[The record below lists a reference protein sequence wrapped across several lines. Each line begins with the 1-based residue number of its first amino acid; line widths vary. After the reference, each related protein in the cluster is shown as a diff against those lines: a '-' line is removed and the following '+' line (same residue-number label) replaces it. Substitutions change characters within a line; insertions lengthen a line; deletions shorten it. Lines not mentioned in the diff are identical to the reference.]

1 MLNFFWQIVLTK
13 FVSSRLIINRYVIY
27 IMNKVRTGR
36 LFGGFA
42 VGILLVLLVG
52 ASSFLALRK
61 QTDDEEWL
69 RHTYKVLNQVNYIE
83 QLMIDMETGRR
94 GFRCTGD
101 KKFLQPYYE
110 SQPKV
115 APAVEALEGIVAD
128 SKEQSA
134 RVHDLEERLETVDSL
149 WKSINID
156 EIYRDERQKY
166 LVTQAEKTYMDAVR
180 AVIADIR
187 SSEDKL
193 LTVREDNEEQAVT
206 QATWVLII
214 GVLLIL
220 AVVGRLI
227 WVIMQEFRSRIRAEE
242 VLQEKIVE
250 VEEVNEHT
258 LKANWLLEGIREVN
272 SSLIG
277 HDTVQSLLQ
286 AALSKMVDYME
297 LPAGAFYF
305 YNHDSREL
313 ELKGS
318 RALPA
323 DGRLKFA
330 IGEAVV
336 GDTARQHQVRLIKD
350 IPADYWKVT
359 SALGTQMPDALICA
373 PMWQKNELQGVVE
386 LACSGL
392 HASRYIQL
400 LTAVSDNIAV
410 AISGVHSQEQMYD
423 LLQQVQEQKEELESQ
438 QEELRQTNEELTHQ
452 AEVLLASE
460 EQLKTQEEELRQVNV
475 ELEEKS
481 EAIELARRSLAQK
494 AEELEASNRYKS
506 EFLANMSHE
515 LRTPLNSVLILA
527 NLLKENSGQNLTD
540 KQVDYARIIH
550 KSGADLLNLIND
562 ILDLSKIEAGK
573 VEIIMERVSIDEIAA
588 DTEQLFREQANEK
601 KIQFTVTLDE
611 ALPETLVTD
620 RQRVEQIIKNLLA
633 NAFKFTSEGGEVALQ
648 FAMKDGMLAVS
659 VSDTGIGIAPEKQ
672 KLIFE
677 AFQQA
682 DGSTSRRF
690 GGTGLGLSISKEL
703 VHRLH
708 GTIALDSKVGI
719 GSTFTICLPLNGVAE
734 GTLQVG
740 KVADGDKPAMP
751 EVDLTRVKEQHIVLD
766 DRSELGP
773 GQQSVLIIE
782 DDIDFAKVLVDFAHA
797 KGYKT
802 VVAVT
807 GEEGLLYADKFIPA
821 AIMLDL
827 GLPGIDGRHVLS
839 LLKANLKTRNI
850 PVHVISSE
858 DRNVALPERIQ
869 GYFQKPLQ
877 ASDLEHAFRDIE
889 AHISA
894 NYKSMLI
901 VSADS
906 NDIRA
911 SLRELASRR
920 NGAMT
925 YETAADAAGALIL
938 LRQKHYDC
946 VIVDMG
952 ANITEGG
959 NTLQQ
964 LKNAAPDIYVITCV
978 DADLKGETEKIV
990 SRLSD
995 SVIKRAGHSTGRLL
1009 DEVELF
1015 LHKIKQPVPIPLQN
1029 RSGVE
1034 TDDAL
1039 KGKTV
1044 LLADDDMRNVFAL
1057 TAVLEE
1063 AGMTVIAAENG
1074 REALELLDKHREVDL
1089 VLTDIMMPEMD
1100 GYETIRRIRR
1110 KPYGRSLPVIALT
1123 AKAMTGDREKCI
1135 EAGASDYITKPVDN
1149 GKLFSLL
1156 RVWLS
1161 TSVA

>member
-1 MLNFFWQIVLTK
+1 
-13 FVSSRLIINRYVIY
+13 
-27 IMNKVRTGR
+27 MNKVRTGR

-83 QLMIDMETGRR
+83 QLLIDMETGRR

-115 APAVEALEGIVAD
+115 EPAVEVLEEIVAD
-128 SKEQSA
+128 NTQQSA
-134 RVHDLEERLETVDSL
+134 RVHDLEERLERVDSL

-156 EIYRDERQKY
+156 EIYKDERQKY

-180 AVIADIR
+180 TVIAEIR
-187 SSEDKL
+187 TSEDKL
-193 LTVREDNEEQAVT
+193 LTVREDNEEQAVV
-206 QATWVLII
+206 QATWILII

-227 WVIMQEFRSRIRAEE
+227 WVIMQEFNSRVRAEQ

-250 VEEVNEHT
+250 VEQVNEDT
-258 LKANWLLEGIREVN
+258 LKANWLLEGIREIN
-272 SSLIG
+272 GSLIG
-277 HDTVQSLLQ
+277 HDTVQALLQ

-305 YNHDSREL
+305 YNHDIRAL

-323 DGRLKFA
+323 DGRMQFA
-330 IGEAVV
+330 IGEGVV
-336 GDTARQHQVRLIKD
+336 GDTARQHEIRLLKD
-350 IPADYWKVT
+350 IPEEYWKIA
-359 SALGTQMPDALICA
+359 SALGTQRPDAIICA
-373 PMWQKNELQGVVE
+373 PLWQKNELQGVVE
-386 LACSGL
+386 LACNGFF
-392 HASRYIQL
+392 AERYMRL
-400 LTAVSDNIAV
+400 LAEVSDNIAV
-410 AISGVHSQEQMYD
+410 AISGVHSQEQIYG

-527 NLLKENSGQNLTD
+527 NLLKENSGNNLTE
-540 KQVDYARIIH
+540 KQVGYARIIH

-573 VEIIMERVSIDEIAA
+573 VEMQMEQASIREMAF

-601 KIQFTVTLDE
+601 KIIFTVELDE

-633 NAFKFTSEGGEVALQ
+633 NAFKFTPEGGEVTLR
-648 FAMKDGMLAVS
+648 FSIKEGKLAIS
-659 VSDTGIGIAPEKQ
+659 VADTGIGIAREKQ
-672 KLIFE
+672 QLIFE

-703 VHRLH
+703 VHRLR
-708 GTIALDSKVGI
+708 GTISLSSKAGL
-719 GSTFTICLPLNGVAE
+719 GSTFTVCLPLDGVVEGAQQAGRDIYNAE
-734 GTLQVG
+734 TL
-740 KVADGDKPAMP
+740 P
-751 EVDLTRVKEQHIVLD
+751 EVDLTQVKEQHVVID
-766 DRSELGP
+766 DRSDLGP
-773 GQQSVLIIE
+773 GQQSVLIVE
-782 DDIDFAKVLVDFAHA
+782 DDTDFARVLVDFAHA

-807 GEEGLLYADKFIPA
+807 GEEGLVYAEKFMPA
-821 AIMLDL
+821 AILLDL

-858 DRNVALPERIQ
+858 DRSVALPEKIQ
-869 GYFQKPLQ
+869 SYYQKPLQ
-877 ASDLEHAFRDIE
+877 GNDLDNAFRDIG
-889 AHISA
+889 AYVSA
-894 NYKSMLI
+894 NYKNLLI

-906 NDIRA
+906 TDIKT
-911 SLRELASRR
+911 SLRELVSRR
-920 NGAMT
+920 NSAMT
-925 YETAADAAGALIL
+925 YETVRDAAGALVL
-938 LRQKHYDC
+938 LGQKHYDC
-946 VIVDMG
+946 VIVDIG
-952 ANITEGG
+952 ADIATGG
-959 NTLQQ
+959 AALQQ
-964 LKNAAPDIYVITCV
+964 IKNAAPGIYIITCV
-978 DADLKGETEKIV
+978 DADLKGDAEKNI
-990 SRLSD
+990 SRISD
-995 SVIKRAGHSTGRLL
+995 SVIKRTGHSTGRLL

-1015 LHKIKQPVPIPLQN
+1015 LHKIKQPVSAPSQG
-1029 RSGVE
+1029 RHTES
-1034 TDDAL
+1034 DDTL

-1057 TAVLEE
+1057 TAILED

-1074 REALELLDKHREVDL
+1074 REALDLLDKHREVDI

-1100 GYETIRRIRR
+1100 GYETIRHIRR

-1161 TSVA
+1161 SSVA

>member
-1 MLNFFWQIVLTK
+1 M
-13 FVSSRLIINRYVIY
+13 SE
-27 IMNKVRTGR
+27 VRTGK

-69 RHTYKVLNQVNYIE
+69 RRTYKVLNQVNYIE
-83 QLMIDMETGRR
+83 QLLIDMETGRR

-115 APAVEALEGIVAD
+115 APAIEVLEGIVAD
-128 SKEQSA
+128 NPVQSA

-149 WKSINID
+149 WKSINI
-156 EIYRDERQKY
+156 ETIYQDQHEKY
-166 LVTQAEKTYMDAVR
+166 LVTQAEKLYMDAVR
-180 AVIADIR
+180 KVIGDIR
-187 SSEDKL
+187 TSEDQL
-193 LTVREDNEEQAVT
+193 LTVREANEETAVMQAIWILV
-206 QATWVLII
+206 I
-214 GVLLIL
+214 GVILIL

-227 WVIMQEFRSRIRAEE
+227 WVIMQEFNSRVRAER
-242 VLQEKIVE
+242 VLQEKIME
-250 VEEVNEHT
+250 VERVNADT
-258 LKANWLLEGIREVN
+258 LKANWLLEGIREIN
-272 SSLIG
+272 GSLIG
-277 HDTVQSLLQ
+277 HDTVQALLQ
-286 AALSKMVDYME
+286 AALSKMVDYMDV
-297 LPAGAFYF
+297 PAGAFYF
-305 YNHDSREL
+305 YNHDTREL

-318 RALPA
+318 RALPP
-323 DGRLKFA
+323 DGRTKFA
-330 IGEAVV
+330 IGEGVV
-336 GDTARQHQVRLIKD
+336 GDTARLHEIRLIRD

-359 SALGTQMPDALICA
+359 SALGAQMPDALICA
-373 PMWQKNELQGVVE
+373 PLRQKNELQGVIE
-386 LACSGL
+386 LACGSIF
-392 HASRYIQL
+392 AARYMQL

-410 AISGVHSQEQMYD
+410 AISGVHSQEQMYG

-494 AEELEASNRYKS
+494 AEELEASNMYKS

-527 NLLKENSGQNLTD
+527 NLLKENSGHNLTD
-540 KQVDYARIIH
+540 KQVGYARIIH

-573 VEIIMERVSIDEIAA
+573 VEMLMEEASIKEMAL

-601 KIQFTVTLDE
+601 KINFSIEMDE
-611 ALPETLVTD
+611 ALPETLITD
-620 RQRVEQIIKNLLA
+620 RQRVEQIIKNLLS
-633 NAFKFTSEGGEVALQ
+633 NAFKFTPECGEVKLR
-648 FAMKDGMLAVS
+648 FYLKDGMLAVS
-659 VSDTGIGIAPEKQ
+659 VADTGIGIAAEKQ

-703 VHRLH
+703 VHRLN
-708 GTIALDSKVGI
+708 GSISLESKAGV
-719 GSTFTICLPLNGVAE
+719 GSTFTICFPLDGVPVSARLLHSDAS
-734 GTLQVG
+734 GDSSQV
-740 KVADGDKPAMP
+740 P
-751 EVDLTRVKEQHIVLD
+751 EVDLTRVQEQHIVMD

-782 DDIDFAKVLVDFAHA
+782 DDTDFARVLVEFAHA

-807 GEEGLLYADKFIPA
+807 GEEGLLYADKFMPA

-827 GLPGIDGRHVLS
+827 GLPGIDGRHVLR
-839 LLKANLKTRNI
+839 LLKANYKTRNI

-877 ASDLEHAFRDIE
+877 ANDLEHAFRDID

-894 NYKSMLI
+894 NYKSILI
-901 VSADS
+901 MSADN
-906 NDIRA
+906 NDIKM

-920 NGAMT
+920 NGAMS
-925 YETAADAAGALIL
+925 YDTAEDIDGALQSL
-938 LRQKHYDC
+938 GQKHYDC
-946 VIVDMG
+946 VIVDIG
-952 ANITEGG
+952 TNVTAGSDA
-959 NTLQQ
+959 LQQ
-964 LKNAAPDIYVITCV
+964 LKDAAPDIYIITCV
-978 DADLKGETEKIV
+978 DADLKGDMEKNI

-1015 LHKIKQPVPIPLQN
+1015 LHRIKQPAVINQQAKHV
-1029 RSGVE
+1029 SD
-1034 TDDAL
+1034 TDDTL

-1074 REALELLDKHREVDL
+1074 REALELLDKHREVNI

-1100 GYETIRRIRR
+1100 GYETIRHIRR

-1123 AKAMTGDREKCI
+1123 AKAMTGDKEKCI